1 VLLGLKLGLARCV
14 PVGAVVA
21 VLVKLTAAEVPAYH
35 QLGECSLDCFA
46 ANGNA
51 LLNLKLL
58 LNLAC
63 FEPCV
68 GDAVAELTAF
78 ASAYNAKPAFDYA

>member
-1 VLLGLKLGLARCV
+1 MKLGLARCV

-21 VLVKLTAAEVPAYH
+21 VLVKLAAAEVPARY
-35 QLGECSLDCFA
+35 QLGKCSLDCFGA
-46 ANGNA
+46 YCDA
-51 LLNLKLL
+51 LLGLKLL

-68 GDAVAELTAF
+68 GDAVAELAAF
-78 ASAYNAKPAFDYA
+78 ATTNDTEPAFDDA